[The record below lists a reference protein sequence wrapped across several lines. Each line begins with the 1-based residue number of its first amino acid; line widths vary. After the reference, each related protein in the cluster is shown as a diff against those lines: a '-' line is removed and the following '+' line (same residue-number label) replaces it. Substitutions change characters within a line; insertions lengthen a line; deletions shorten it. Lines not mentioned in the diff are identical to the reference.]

1 MGSSRLPKPRGRPP
15 RVLSPGGAADIGGV
29 LDQRHQAE
37 QLVVRLVRIDPD
49 ATALTSVGDPVRV
62 RKREGGYSVY
72 SSGRRL
78 DDVPPRFTTALRQGY
93 RTGVVSELSTSP
105 LRVAATLTR

>member
-29 LDQRHQAE
+29 LNQRRQAE

-49 ATALTSVGDPVRV
+49 AAALSAVGDPVRV

-72 SSGRRL
+72 SSGKRL
-78 DDVPPRFTTALRQGY
+78 GDIPPRFTAALGRSY
-93 RTGVVSELSTSP
+93 RTGIVSELSTRP
-105 LRVAATLTR
+105 LRVVATLTR